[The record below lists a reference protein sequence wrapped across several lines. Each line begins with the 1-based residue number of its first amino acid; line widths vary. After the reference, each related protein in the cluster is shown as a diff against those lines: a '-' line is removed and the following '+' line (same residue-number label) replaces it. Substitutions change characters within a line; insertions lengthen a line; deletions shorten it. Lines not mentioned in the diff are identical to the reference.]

1 MYRRAA
7 DHNALARIR
16 PTTASPQGWRLL
28 HWLCSVRRDYGL
40 LKTALPLL
48 LACLLSPGLGV
59 QSAHGDETSTAPEEA
74 FATVNGIPI
83 QMSTYQTVL
92 KLSAR
97 QHFYHGHPPEEE
109 LRAFRKQVGDS
120 LIDESLM
127 HQEAMRRGIE
137 PDSARVN
144 AELDMNVAR
153 LSVQP
158 GWEQAREHL
167 LPVLRE
173 GLERSDRIRQLEE
186 RFREEVTQPTEVE
199 LQSYYDLHIDKFTS
213 PPQSR
218 ISMIL
223 LKVPAWGDSQT
234 WAQRRDELEAIRH
247 EISAGLEFSEAA
259 RRYSDD
265 SSANSGG
272 DMGYLHQGMLGTQAE
287 AAIAALELN
296 GISEPVTLLEGVALF
311 RLMETTGHQV
321 NPLEKVR
328 QRALDLLMREKK
340 AAAVDA
346 AKQRLRHSAEIRY
359 ADPEYYELRQEVK
372 GRSET
377 DKS

>member
-1 MYRRAA
+1 MTQHA
-7 DHNALARIR
+7 
-16 PTTASPQGWRLL
+16 TASPMGWRLL
-28 HWLCSVRRDYGL
+28 RSQWAGRACHAI
-40 LKTALPLL
+40 LKPALPLL
-48 LACLLSPGLGV
+48 FACLLSPGIGV
-59 QSAHGDETSTAPEEA
+59 QSAHGESATPGREDV
-74 FATVNGIPI
+74 FATVNGVTI

-120 LIDESLM
+120 LIDESLL
-127 HQEAMRRGIE
+127 HQEAVRRGIE
-137 PDSARVN
+137 PDPGRVN
-144 AELDMNVAR
+144 AELDKNVAR
-153 LSVQP
+153 LSVQQ

-173 GLERSDRIRQLEE
+173 GLERNDRIRQLEQ
-186 RFREEVTQPTEVE
+186 RFREEVALPTEAE
-199 LQSYYDLHIDKFTS
+199 LQTYYERHIDKFTS

-247 EISAGLEFSEAA
+247 EISEGLEFSEAA

-287 AAIAALELN
+287 AAIAELELN

-340 AAAVDA
+340 EAAVDA